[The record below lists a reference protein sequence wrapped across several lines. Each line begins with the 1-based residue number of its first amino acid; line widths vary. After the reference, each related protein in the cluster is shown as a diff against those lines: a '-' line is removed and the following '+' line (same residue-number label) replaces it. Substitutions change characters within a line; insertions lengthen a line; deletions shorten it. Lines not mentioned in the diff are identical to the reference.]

1 MNKMGKFCML
11 ILLLVMVN
19 SCKKEVVDYTQID
32 EDIIT
37 QYIADNNLTA
47 IATGTGLYYVIDAPG
62 NGIQPNSQSTVTV
75 AYKGYL
81 TNGSVFDEST
91 IDGISFSLTSVIRG
105 WQEGIPYFKEGGS
118 GILLIPSALG
128 YGGQATSGIP
138 ANSVLVFEVE
148 LIDVL

>member
-1 MNKMGKFCML
+1 MGKLCML
-11 ILLLVMVN
+11 VLLLVMFN

-37 QYIADNNLTA
+37 EYIVDNNLTA
-47 IATGTGLYYVIDAPG
+47 IATGTGLYYVVDTPG
-62 NGIQPNSQSTVTV
+62 NGTQPNSQSTVTV

-81 TNGSVFDEST
+81 TNGSVFDESASS
-91 IDGISFSLTSVIRG
+91 GISFSLTSVIQG

-118 GILLIPSALG
+118 GILLIPSELG
-128 YGGQATSGIP
+128 YGSQATSGIP
-138 ANSVLVFEVE
+138 ANSVLVFEVA

>member
-1 MNKMGKFCML
+1 MSKLFIL
-11 ILLLVMVN
+11 ILLLVTLN
-19 SCKKEVVDYTQID
+19 SCKKEPVDYTEID
-32 EDIIT
+32 EGIIT

-47 IATGTGLYYVIDAPG
+47 IATGTGLYYVIEVPG
-62 NGIQPNSQSTVTV
+62 TGAQPNSQSTVRV

-81 TNGSVFDEST
+81 TNGSVFDESASA
-91 IDGISFSLTSVIRG
+91 GISFSLTSVIQG

-128 YGGQATSGIP
+128 YGSEAKSGIP
-138 ANSVLVFEVE
+138 ANSVLIFDVG

>member
-1 MNKMGKFCML
+1 MGKLCVL
-11 ILLLVMVN
+11 VLLLVMFN
-19 SCKKEVVDYTQID
+19 SCKKEVVDYSQID

-37 QYIADNNLTA
+37 QYIVDNNLTA
-47 IATGTGLYYVIDAPG
+47 IATGTGLYYVIDTPG
-62 NGIQPNSQSTVTV
+62 NGAQPNSQSSVTV

-91 IDGISFSLTSVIRG
+91 IAGVSFSLTSVIQG

-128 YGGQATSGIP
+128 YGSQPTSGIP

>member
-1 MNKMGKFCML
+1 MF
-11 ILLLVMVN
+11 N

-37 QYIADNNLTA
+37 EYIVDNNLTA
-47 IATGTGLYYVIDAPG
+47 IATGTGLYYVVDTPG
-62 NGIQPNSQSTVTV
+62 NGTQPNSQSTVTV

-81 TNGSVFDEST
+81 TNGSVFDESASS
-91 IDGISFSLTSVIRG
+91 GISFSLTSVIQG

-128 YGGQATSGIP
+128 YGSQATSGIP

>member
-1 MNKMGKFCML
+1 MSKLCIL
-11 ILLLVMVN
+11 IVLLVMFN
-19 SCKKEVVDYTQID
+19 SCKKEAVDYTQID

-37 QYIADNNLTA
+37 QYITDNNLTA
-47 IATGTGLYYVIDAPG
+47 IATGTGLYYVIDSPG
-62 NGIQPNSQSTVTV
+62 AGAQPNSQSTVRV

-81 TNGSVFDEST
+81 ANGSVFDESASS
-91 IDGISFSLTSVIRG
+91 GISFSLTSVIQG

-128 YGGQATSGIP
+128 YGSQATSGIP
-138 ANSVLVFEVE
+138 ANSVLIFDVA

>member
-1 MNKMGKFCML
+1 MGKLCML
-11 ILLLVMVN
+11 VTLIVMFN

-37 QYIADNNLTA
+37 EYIVDNNLTA
-47 IATGTGLYYVIDAPG
+47 IATGTGLYYVVDTPG
-62 NGIQPNSQSTVTV
+62 NGTQPNSQSTVTV

-81 TNGSVFDEST
+81 TNGSVFDESASS
-91 IDGISFSLTSVIRG
+91 GISFSLTSVIQG

-118 GILLIPSALG
+118 GILLIPSELG
-128 YGGQATSGIP
+128 YGSQATSGIP
-138 ANSVLVFEVE
+138 ANSVLVFEVA

>member
-1 MNKMGKFCML
+1 MSKL
-11 ILLLVMVN
+11 YTIILLLVAFY
-19 SCKKEVVDYTQID
+19 SCKKEEIDYAQID

-37 QYIADNNLTA
+37 QYITDNNLTA
-47 IATGTGLYYVIDAPG
+47 IATGTGLYYVVDTSG
-62 NGIQPNSQSTVTV
+62 NGAQPNSQSTVTV

-81 TNGSVFDEST
+81 TNGSVFDESASS
-91 IDGISFSLTSVIRG
+91 GISFSLTSVIQG
-105 WQEGIPYFKEGGS
+105 WQEGIPYFKEGGQ

-128 YGGQATSGIP
+128 YGSQATSGIP

>member
-1 MNKMGKFCML
+1 MGKFCML
-11 ILLLVMVN
+11 ILLIVMVN

-37 QYIADNNLTA
+37 EYIVDNNLTA
-47 IATGTGLYYVIDAPG
+47 IATGTGLYYVVDTPG
-62 NGIQPNSQSTVTV
+62 NGTQPNSQSTVTV

-81 TNGSVFDEST
+81 TNGSVFDES
-91 IDGISFSLTSVIRG
+91 DSSGISFSLTSVIQG

-118 GILLIPSALG
+118 GILLIPSELG
-128 YGGQATSGIP
+128 YGSQATSGIP
-138 ANSVLVFEVE
+138 ANSVLVFEVA

>member
-1 MNKMGKFCML
+1 MSKLGIL
-11 ILLLVMVN
+11 ILLLVTYS
-19 SCKKEVVDYTQID
+19 SCKKEAVDYSQID

-62 NGIQPNSQSTVTV
+62 TGAQPSSQSTVTV

-81 TNGSVFDEST
+81 TNGSVFDESASA
-91 IDGISFSLTSVIRG
+91 GISFSLTSVIQG

-128 YGGQATSGIP
+128 YGSEAKSGIP
-138 ANSVLVFEVE
+138 ANSVLIFDVG

>member
-1 MNKMGKFCML
+1 MSKLGML
-11 ILLLVMVN
+11 ILLLVTYS
-19 SCKKEVVDYTQID
+19 SCKKEAVDYSQID

-47 IATGTGLYYVIDAPG
+47 IATGTGLYYVIDVSGSGA
-62 NGIQPNSQSTVTV
+62 QPNSQSTVTV

-81 TNGSVFDEST
+81 TNGSVFDESASA
-91 IDGISFSLTSVIRG
+91 GISFSLTSVIQG

-128 YGGQATSGIP
+128 YGSEAKSGIP
-138 ANSVLVFEVE
+138 ANSVLIFDVG

>member
-1 MNKMGKFCML
+1 MSKL
-11 ILLLVMVN
+11 YAIILLLVAFS
-19 SCKKEVVDYTQID
+19 SCKKEEVDYTQID
-32 EDIIT
+32 EDIIK
-37 QYIADNNLTA
+37 QYITDNNLTA
-47 IATGTGLYYVIDAPG
+47 TATGTGLYYVVDTPG
-62 NGIQPNSQSTVTV
+62 NGAQPNSQSTVTV

-81 TNGSVFDEST
+81 TNGSVFDESASS
-91 IDGISFSLTSVIRG
+91 GISFSLTSVIQG

-128 YGGQATSGIP
+128 YGSQATSGIP

>member
-1 MNKMGKFCML
+1 MGKLCML
-11 ILLLVMVN
+11 VLLLVMFN

-37 QYIADNNLTA
+37 EYIVDNNLTA
-47 IATGTGLYYVIDAPG
+47 IATGTGLYYVVDTPG
-62 NGIQPNSQSTVTV
+62 NGTQPNSQSTVTV

-81 TNGSVFDEST
+81 TNGSVFDESASS
-91 IDGISFSLTSVIRG
+91 GISFSLTSVIQG

-128 YGGQATSGIP
+128 YGSQATSGIP

>member
-1 MNKMGKFCML
+1 MGKLCML
-11 ILLLVMVN
+11 VLLLVMFN

-37 QYIADNNLTA
+37 EYIVDNNLTA
-47 IATGTGLYYVIDAPG
+47 IATGTGLYYVVDTPG
-62 NGIQPNSQSTVTV
+62 NGTQPNSQSTVTV

-81 TNGSVFDEST
+81 TNGSVFDESASS
-91 IDGISFSLTSVIRG
+91 GISFSLTSVIQG

-118 GILLIPSALG
+118 GILLIPSELG
-128 YGGQATSGIP
+128 YGSQATSEIP
-138 ANSVLVFEVE
+138 ANSVLVFEVA

>member
-1 MNKMGKFCML
+1 MGKLCVL
-11 ILLLVMVN
+11 VLLLVMFN

-47 IATGTGLYYVIDAPG
+47 TATGTGLYYVVETPG
-62 NGIQPNSQSTVTV
+62 NGAQPNSQSSVTV

-91 IDGISFSLTSVIRG
+91 IAGVSFSLTSVIKG

-118 GILLIPSALG
+118 GMLLIPSALG
-128 YGGQATSGIP
+128 YGSQATSGIP

>member
-1 MNKMGKFCML
+1 MGKLCML
-11 ILLLVMVN
+11 VLLLVMFN

-47 IATGTGLYYVIDAPG
+47 IATGTGLYYVVDAPG
-62 NGIQPNSQSTVTV
+62 NGTQPNSQSTVTV

-81 TNGSVFDEST
+81 TNGSVFDESVSS
-91 IDGISFSLTSVIRG
+91 GISFSLTSVIQG

-118 GILLIPSALG
+118 GILLIPSELG
-128 YGGQATSGIP
+128 YGSQATSGIP
-138 ANSVLVFEVE
+138 ANSVLVFEVA

>member
-1 MNKMGKFCML
+1 MNKLFIL
-11 ILLLVMVN
+11 ILLLVTFN
-19 SCKKEVVDYTQID
+19 SCKKEPVDYTEID
-32 EDIIT
+32 EGIIT

-47 IATGTGLYYVIDAPG
+47 IATGTGLYYVIEVPG
-62 NGIQPNSQSTVTV
+62 TGAQPNSQSTVTV

-81 TNGSVFDEST
+81 INGSVFDESASA
-91 IDGISFSLTSVIRG
+91 GISFSLTSVIQG

-128 YGGQATSGIP
+128 YGSQATSGIP
-138 ANSVLVFEVE
+138 ANSVLVFDIR

>member
-1 MNKMGKFCML
+1 MGKLCML
-11 ILLLVMVN
+11 VTLIVMFN

-37 QYIADNNLTA
+37 EYIVDNNLTA
-47 IATGTGLYYVIDAPG
+47 IATGTGLYYVVDTPG
-62 NGIQPNSQSTVTV
+62 NGTQPNSQSTVTV

-81 TNGSVFDEST
+81 TNGSVFDES
-91 IDGISFSLTSVIRG
+91 DSSGISFSLTSVIQG

-118 GILLIPSALG
+118 GILLIPSELG
-128 YGGQATSGIP
+128 YGSQATSGIP
-138 ANSVLVFEVE
+138 ANSVLVFEVA